1 MSTSA
6 GPEAS
11 TLAASS
17 LLDSPRE
24 IEPVFSIQMGRIL
37 LAAMTDVVGRVGTGT
52 ILKNASF
59 YEPLD
64 HFTPADS
71 FVVLSFS
78 DVASVQ
84 VGLEN
89 GYGVRGGRVL
99 AHRTGCE
106 MFKYA
111 QKELVPLQRLSIC
124 PDVQFISS

>member
-1 MSTSA
+1 MSTSV

-17 LLDSPRE
+17 LLDSPFE
-24 IEPVFSIQMGRIL
+24 IEQVFSIQMGRIM
-37 LAAMTDVVGRVGTGT
+37 LAAMTDVVGRVGAGT
-52 ILKNASF
+52 ILKNATL
-59 YEPLD
+59 YEPID

-89 GYGVRGGRVL
+89 SCGVRGERVL
-99 AHRTGCE
+99 AHRTGRE

-111 QKELVPLQRLSIC
+111 QKELIPL
-124 PDVQFISS
+124 